1 MKDEWEALRPAEP
14 TMRADELLECRHL
27 VAVAPVGAVNDHIGT
42 VNEAVRAAEVGGG
55 VGAERCKGILSLDP
69 VLIEIVDPGRAKRD
83 RAVSLRADEH
93 EADPGMRTQ
102 GRE

>member
-1 MKDEWEALRPAEP
+1 MGDRFGWLRQ
-14 TMRADELLECRHL
+14 
-27 VAVAPVGAVNDHIGT
+27 
-42 VNEAVRAAEVGGG
+42 
-55 VGAERCKGILSLDP
+55 ILSLDP

-83 RAVSLRADEH
+83 RAVSLRADVH